1 MVNIWPKINTHI
13 KKFKCQKNIVMH
25 QMNSNKQTGRQKY
38 TTRNYKKMKL
48 GSGRDQTHFEECVK
62 ETNAEERG
70 EYVQKLGGNRVM
82 LTGYKLMFK

>member
-25 QMNSNKQTGRQKY
+25 QINSNKQTDKNTLQE
-38 TTRNYKKMKL
+38 TEAKMKL

-82 LTGYKLMFK
+82 LPGYKLMLK